1 MRLSAFQALEE
12 GNNEEAAHKQR
23 LKDQASEDGEGFFS
37 TVVAFLVQAV
47 DRFKPSRRFG
57 KQIAESCQVV
67 GQN

>member
-37 TVVAFLVQAV
+37 TVVAFFVETV
-47 DRFKPSRRFG
+47 NRFEPPRRLG
-57 KQIAESCQVV
+57 EQIAESC
-67 GQN
+67 